1 MIGTTKLI
9 INPHNTKKGGSV
21 LYGGSLNE
29 CKGLFKS
36 DYFECGVFS
45 MNDQN
50 QSTESAY
57 EIVKNILQ
65 VSLKKQFFY
74 QIFIQT

>member
-1 MIGTTKLI
+1 M
-9 INPHNTKKGGSV
+9 

-45 MNDQN
+45 VNDQN
-50 QSTESAY
+50 QSMESAY
-57 EIVKNILQ
+57 
-65 VSLKKQFFY
+65 
-74 QIFIQT
+74 